1 MAGNARF
8 HDKLHRKNH
17 HTLPSADYPDS
28 AIDPIASHEEPF
40 QGDFVINGSLSTNG
54 AIQFYSA
61 DLAGNMY
68 CEDFYARGTTFTN
81 FISGDSTETIIS
93 DGALTGYG
101 ERTMTMDFRNGIY
114 AKTPIF
120 TITNDLSVGGN
131 LYGKSV
137 TYENLN
143 VTGNSVIN
151 GNTTIGGD
159 VLINGNAS
167 INDINFS
174 SGIISSVNNN
184 ISLYSK
190 SINTGTTLISTSDGF
205 IEPLQVINDY
215 PIGTTNIIASFF
227 GVAPTP
233 VCLILTDS
241 VYSYVDF
248 YAEGDI
254 RALKDV
260 YISGNLY
267 TPTISS
273 ILSALDTLYSTVCS
287 NSADWACVN
296 NAVVRSINWDSTF
309 NTVSTNSANWDST
322 YNTVNIN
329 SANWDS
335 TYTSV
340 STNSSN
346 WDSAYATV
354 SSSPNWDSVYNTVNS
369 LSPNWDSV
377 YNQSGTNDETYNT
390 VNSFS
395 SNWDSVYN
403 TVNSFSSNWD
413 LVYNTISINEST
425 YNTVNTNSANW
436 DSTYNTINTNS
447 ANWDST
453 YNTFKTNSA
462 DWDLTQSTV
471 STNSANWDSTYSTV
485 RNGSANWDSTYTSVS
500 TNSAE
505 WNTAYSSLYTV
516 DENNTT
522 PISSWINTYNTV
534 KTYSGDWKNTYDSV
548 EAGSPA
554 WWGVYDFVN
563 ASSGTWDSTYTNVS
577 INSANWNSTYNTVST
592 NSATWDLTYSTVSTN
607 SANWNS
613 TYNTVSTNSANWD
626 SSYTTVSTNSAFW
639 NSTYSTVSTNS
650 ANWNSSYTTV
660 STNSA
665 NWNSSYNTVKSTSA
679 TWLSGSMTQD
689 YSVNNLSA
697 NTLKINQTIQV
708 SVSSLT
714 RITSAALTTNS
725 PAYWFINPNGTASVD
740 FNLPATNGNNI
751 GLIFYFKNTY
761 GGGGNSALYIND
773 STGTLVLALQKV
785 GQTPNYAQFIWDGS
799 IWQTVYS
806 A

>member
-40 QGDFVINGSLSTNG
+40 QGDFVINGNLSTNG

-120 TITNDLSVGGN
+120 TITNDLSVNGS
-131 LYGKSV
+131 LYAKTV

-151 GNTTIGGD
+151 GNNTIGGD

-174 SGIISSVNNN
+174 SGIISSINNN

-205 IEPLQVINDY
+205 TEPLQVINDY
-215 PIGTTNIIASFF
+215 PIGITNIIASFF
-227 GVAPTP
+227 GVSPSP
-233 VCLILTDS
+233 VYLILTDS

-254 RALKDV
+254 RASKDV
-260 YISGNLY
+260 YITGNLY
-267 TPTISS
+267 NPTISS
-273 ILSALDTLYSTVCS
+273 ILSGLDSLYNTVST
-287 NSADWACVN
+287 NSADWSALN
-296 NAVVRSINWDSTF
+296 NAVVKSINWDSTY

-322 YNTVNIN
+322 YNIVSIN
-329 SANWDS
+329 SFNWDS

-340 STNSSN
+340 SNNSAN
-346 WDSAYATV
+346 WNSAYDTV
-354 SSSPNWDSVYNTVNS
+354 ASSPNWNSV
-369 LSPNWDSV
+369 
-377 YNQSGTNDETYNT
+377 YNT

-403 TVNSFSSNWD
+403 QSGTNYETYNTVNSFSSNWNSVYNTVKLLSSNWD
-413 LVYNTISINEST
+413 SVYNTISINEST
-425 YNTVNTNSANW
+425 YNTVNTNSSHW
-436 DSTYNTINTNS
+436 DSTYNTVRTTS
-447 ANWDST
+447 AKWGVT
-453 YNTFKTNSA
+453 YNTVN
-462 DWDLTQSTV
+462 
-471 STNSANWDSTYSTV
+471 TNSANWDSTYSTV
-485 RNGSANWDSTYTSVS
+485 NTNSANWDSTYTSVS
-500 TNSAE
+500 TNSAK

-554 WWGVYDFVN
+554 WWGVYDSVN
-563 ASSGTWDSTYTNVS
+563 ASSGTWDSTYTSVRT
-577 INSANWNSTYNTVST
+577 I
-592 NSATWDLTYSTVSTN
+592 
-607 SANWNS
+607 
-613 TYNTVSTNSANWD
+613 
-626 SSYTTVSTNSAFW
+626 
-639 NSTYSTVSTNS
+639 S
-650 ANWNSSYTTV
+650 ANWNSSYNTV

-665 NWNSSYNTVKSTSA
+665 NWNSSYNTVSTNSA
-679 TWLSGSMTQD
+679 NWNSSYNTVSTNSAAWLSGSRSQD
-689 YSVNNLSA
+689 YSVNNLST

-714 RITSAALTTNS
+714 RTTSAQLTTNS
-725 PAYWFINPNGTASVD
+725 PAYWFVNPNGTASVD
-740 FNLPATNGNNI
+740 FRLPVTNENNI

-761 GGGGNSALYIND
+761 GGGGNSALHIND

-799 IWQTVYS
+799 IWQTVFS

>member
-54 AIQFYSA
+54 TIQFYSA
-61 DLAGNMY
+61 VLAGDMTS
-68 CEDFYARGTTFTN
+68 EDLYVRGTTYTN

-120 TITNDLSVGGN
+120 TITDDLSVGGN

-143 VTGNSVIN
+143 VTGNSTIN
-151 GNTTIGGD
+151 GNTTVGGD
-159 VLINGNAS
+159 VLISGNAS
-167 INDINFS
+167 INDISFTY
-174 SGIISSVNNN
+174 GIISSVNNN

-205 IEPLQVINDY
+205 VEPLQVINDY

-248 YAEGDI
+248 YTEGDI
-254 RALKDV
+254 RASKDV

-287 NSADWACVN
+287 NSAIWTCISD
-296 NAVVRSINWDSTF
+296 AVVRTQNWDSTY

-377 YNQSGTNDETYNT
+377 YN
-390 VNSFS
+390 
-395 SNWDSVYN
+395 
-403 TVNSFSSNWD
+403 
-413 LVYNTISINEST
+413 TIAINEST
-425 YNTVNTNSANW
+425 YNTVNTSSANW
-436 DSTYNTINTNS
+436 DSTYNTVNTNS
-447 ANWDST
+447 ADWDST

-485 RNGSANWDSTYTSVS
+485 SINSANWDSTYTAVS

-554 WWGVYDFVN
+554 WWGIYDFVN
-563 ASSGTWDSTYTNVS
+563 ASSGTWNSTYT
-577 INSANWNSTYNTVST
+577 TV
-592 NSATWDLTYSTVSTN
+592 N
-607 SANWNS
+607 
-613 TYNTVSTNSANWD
+613 TNSANWD
-626 SSYTTVSTNSAFW
+626 STYSTVSANSANW
-639 NSTYSTVSTNS
+639 DSTYSTVSTNS
-650 ANWNSSYTTV
+650 ANWDSTYSTVGTNSAFWDSTYSTV
-660 STNSA
+660 STSSA
-665 NWNSSYNTVKSTSA
+665 NWDSSYSTVKSTSA
-679 TWLSGSMTQD
+679 NWLSGSNSQN
-689 YSVNNLSA
+689 YSVDTLSA
-697 NTLKINQTIQV
+697 NIIKVYQTIHV
-708 SVSSLT
+708 SVSTVT
-714 RITSAALTTNS
+714 RSTSAQLTVNS
-725 PAYWFINPNGTASVD
+725 PSYWFVNPNGTGVID
-740 FNLPATNGNNI
+740 FNLPTTTTNNI
-751 GLIFYFKNTY
+751 GMTFYFKNTY
-761 GGGGNSALYIND
+761 SGAGSSDIHIND
-773 STGTLVLALQKV
+773 SAGTEILILHKI
-785 GQTPNYAQFIWDGS
+785 GQSPNHAQFLWDGS
-799 IWQTVYS
+799 TWQTVYS
-806 A
+806 I